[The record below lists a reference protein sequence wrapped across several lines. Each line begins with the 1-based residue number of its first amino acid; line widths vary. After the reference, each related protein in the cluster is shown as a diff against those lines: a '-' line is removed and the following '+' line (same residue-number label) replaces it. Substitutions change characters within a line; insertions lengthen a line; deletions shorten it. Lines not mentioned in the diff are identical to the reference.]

1 MRPFGLFQFGTPTTG
16 LGEKLGKPTARL
28 NLAATQAG
36 FFLRFRFGDRK
47 EILRDRLEEFERP
60 FSIDVISGHYILR
73 DRWRNLRDRFGPSKY
88 LKKTLHVTINYIT
101 GGMHN
106 LFTIAGWIMFIF
118 MNYGC
123 QFKIFLFFALLL
135 FCFHTYSWLSSPFY
149 KYPYTV
155 DKEIY

>member
-73 DRWRNLRDRFGPSKY
+73 DRWRTLRDRFGPSKH
-88 LKKTLHVTINYIT
+88 LKKTLDTGIYQFYHVFSLVDSVSRSSRSRIERVRLAQSGVRDVTFL
-101 GGMHN
+101 GMKAIRN
-106 LFTIAGWIMFIF
+106 R
-118 MNYGC
+118 
-123 QFKIFLFFALLL
+123 
-135 FCFHTYSWLSSPFY
+135 
-149 KYPYTV
+149 
-155 DKEIY
+155 